1 MPIQLVNH
9 RRERLPLHSPADFE
23 KHLEVQYLS
32 HLAFSEPVFEWDIR
46 QRVSKALGKNQIS
59 PQQKWLGQYYAKE
72 IREGIGLDLTIS
84 WIDERIGYGVWTNRD
99 IPARTYIGEYTGI
112 VRKRRF
118 WGRWKNFY
126 CFTYNIGE
134 GRRSPYTVDAEKAGN
149 YTRYINHAEVENI
162 EAASVYCDGLMH
174 IIFYAIK
181 NIPAGT
187 QLCYDYGSDYWSK
200 RRAPLVLVDPE

>member
-1 MPIQLVNH
+1 MPIQLIKK
-9 RRERLPLHSPADFE
+9 EGASIPLHSPQEFE
-23 KHLEVQYLS
+23 RELGVRYLS
-32 HLAFSEPVFEWDIR
+32 HLSFIDEKTEWDARGLIG
-46 QRVSKALGKNQIS
+46 KALGKHQIA

-72 IREGIGLDLTIS
+72 IREGAALDLTIA
-84 WIDERIGYGVWTNRD
+84 WIDERIGFGVWTNKP
-99 IPARTYIGEYTGI
+99 IPPRTFIGEYTGV

-134 GRRSPYTVDAEKAGN
+134 GRRSPYTVDAEAAGN
-149 YTRYINHAEVENI
+149 YTRYINHAETENI

-174 IIFYAIK
+174 IIFYAVK
-181 NIPAGT
+181 EIPPGT

-200 RRAPLVLVDPE
+200 RKKPISLWN